1 MPRISI
7 DKDRCKGCQ
16 LCVEACPQS
25 ILEMSKKLNT
35 KGYFYA
41 MVVDPPRCI
50 GCRICAIT
58 CPDVAIQVGINGVQY
73 NLFEY

>member
-16 LCVEACPQS
+16 LCVNACPQR
-25 ILEMSKKLNT
+25 ILEMSKELNT
-35 KGYFYA
+35 KGYLYA

-58 CPDVAIQVGINGVQY
+58 CPDVAIEIGINGVQY